1 MFQTPSLL
9 LTLLLLGVFALLL
22 ALALLRVRK
31 LGEHSRQFAALATRQ
46 RQGLD
51 TALRQYVEAVEARNG
66 ELAAELAKEREKA
79 HSINA
84 RMVAAQNKSAARHR
98 QPADSPHY
106 PQGKP

>member
-1 MFQTPSLL
+1 MLRLL

-46 RQGLD
+46 
-51 TALRQYVEAVEARNG
+51 
-66 ELAAELAKEREKA
+66 
-79 HSINA
+79 
-84 RMVAAQNKSAARHR
+84 
-98 QPADSPHY
+98 PADSPHY

>member
-9 LTLLLLGVFALLL
+9 LTLLLLGIFALLL

-46 RQGLD
+46 
-51 TALRQYVEAVEARNG
+51 
-66 ELAAELAKEREKA
+66 
-79 HSINA
+79 
-84 RMVAAQNKSAARHR
+84 
-98 QPADSPHY
+98 PADSPHY